1 MILNSFRNYSRRF
14 AACLARALGGGGSI
28 RGLFIFAASSVVLA
42 GSALAAPA
50 IKNVVLVHGAFLD
63 GSGWQPV
70 YNILT
75 KDGYH
80 VTLVQEP
87 LTSLEEDVA
96 ATRRILD
103 QQDGPT
109 ILVAHSYG
117 GTVITEAG
125 TDPKVAALVFIAA
138 HAPDVGETEA
148 GNGKKF
154 PNSSRPLVKT
164 SDGFLFLDPKNFP
177 QDFAADLPPAQADFM
192 AHAQM
197 LTATKVFTTAVTTAA
212 WKVKPSWYM
221 VAKADKTI
229 NPDLERMYAERAH
242 SHKVE
247 AEGASHAVYISHAKE
262 VAALIE
268 DAAGQARVAGS
279 H

>member
-1 MILNSFRNYSRRF
+1 MTLHSLRNWLAF
-14 AACLARALGGGGSI
+14 AVSSI
-28 RGLFIFAASSVVLA
+28 VLT
-42 GSALAAPA
+42 GSALAAP
-50 IKNVVLVHGAFLD
+50 IKNVALVHGAFVD
-63 GSGWQPV
+63 GSGWQSV
-70 YNILT
+70 YDILT

-87 LTSLEEDVA
+87 LTSLEDDVA
-96 ATRRILD
+96 ATRRVLD
-103 QQDGPT
+103 LQDGPT
-109 ILVAHSYG
+109 VLVAHSYG

-125 TDPKVAALVFIAA
+125 THPKVTALVYIAA
-138 HAPDVGETEA
+138 HAPEVGETEA

-164 SDGFLFLDPKNFP
+164 PDGFLFLDPNNFP
-177 QDFAADLPPAQADFM
+177 QDFAADLPAAQADFM

-197 LTATKVFTTAVTTAA
+197 LTAAKVFTTPVTDPA

-247 AEGASHAVYISHAKE
+247 IEGASHAVYISHPKE

-268 DAAGQARVAGS
+268 EASGR
-279 H
+279 

>member
-1 MILNSFRNYSRRF
+1 MTLNRFRNWF
-14 AACLARALGGGGSI
+14 V
-28 RGLFIFAASSVVLA
+28 FAASSVVLA
-42 GSALAAPA
+42 SSALAAPA
-50 IKNVVLVHGAFLD
+50 IKNVVLVHGAFVD

-70 YNILT
+70 YDILT

-96 ATRRILD
+96 ATRRVLD

-138 HAPDVGETEA
+138 HAPDLGETES

-154 PNSSRPLVKT
+154 PNRSHPLVKT
-164 SDGFLFLDPKNFP
+164 SDGFLLLDPANFP
-177 QDFAADLPPAQADFM
+177 HDFAADLPDMQAEFM

-197 LTATKVFTTAVTTAA
+197 PAAAKVFTTPVTNPA
-212 WKVKPSWYM
+212 WKLKPSWYM
-221 VAKADKTI
+221 VAQDDRVI
-229 NPDLERMYAERAH
+229 NPELERMYAERAH

-262 VAALIE
+262 VATLIE
-268 DAAGQARVAGS
+268 DAAGHARMAAS
-279 H
+279 D

>member
-1 MILNSFRNYSRRF
+1 MTLNRFRNW
-14 AACLARALGGGGSI
+14 
-28 RGLFIFAASSVVLA
+28 FIFAASSVVLA
-42 GSALAAPA
+42 SSSVAAPA
-50 IKNVVLVHGAFLD
+50 IQNVVLVHGAFLD

-70 YNILT
+70 YDILT

-96 ATRRILD
+96 ATRRVLD

-109 ILVAHSYG
+109 ILVTHSYG

-138 HAPDVGETEA
+138 HAPDMGETEA

-154 PNSSRPLVKT
+154 PNRSRPLVKT

-177 QDFAADLPPAQADFM
+177 QDFAADLPSAQADFM

-197 LTATKVFTTAVTTAA
+197 LTALKVFTTPVTNPA
-212 WKVKPSWYM
+212 WKIKPSWYL
-221 VAKADKTI
+221 VAKNDKVI
-229 NPDLERMYAERAH
+229 NPDLERTYAERAH

-268 DAAGQARVAGS
+268 DAAGHASVAGPR
-279 H
+279 

>member
-1 MILNSFRNYSRRF
+1 MTLNRFRNWF
-14 AACLARALGGGGSI
+14 V
-28 RGLFIFAASSVVLA
+28 FAASSVVLA
-42 GSALAAPA
+42 SSALAAPA
-50 IKNVVLVHGAFLD
+50 IKNVVLVHGAFVD

-70 YNILT
+70 YDILT

-96 ATRRILD
+96 ATRRVLD

-125 TDPKVAALVFIAA
+125 TYPKVAALVFIAA

-154 PNSSRPLVKT
+154 PNSSQTADQDTGRLCISRSRQLPGRLRCRP
-164 SDGFLFLDPKNFP
+164 
-177 QDFAADLPPAQADFM
+177 AARAGRVHGALAD
-192 AHAQM
+192 AHC
-197 LTATKVFTTAVTTAA
+197 
-212 WKVKPSWYM
+212 
-221 VAKADKTI
+221 
-229 NPDLERMYAERAH
+229 
-242 SHKVE
+242 
-247 AEGASHAVYISHAKE
+247 G
-262 VAALIE
+262 
-268 DAAGQARVAGS
+268 
-279 H
+279 

>member
-1 MILNSFRNYSRRF
+1 MTLNFRNYSRLF
-14 AACLARALGGGGSI
+14 AARLARRLGGGGSI

-42 GSALAAPA
+42 GSAFAAPA

-164 SDGFLFLDPKNFP
+164 SDGFLFIDPKNFP
-177 QDFAADLPPAQADFM
+177 QDFAADLPPAQAEFM
-192 AHAQM
+192 AHAQA
-197 LTATKVFTTAVTTAA
+197 LTAAKVFTAPVTTAA
-212 WKVKPSWYM
+212 WKVKPSWYL
-221 VAKADKTI
+221 VAKEDKVI

-279 H
+279 R

>member
-1 MILNSFRNYSRRF
+1 MILNRFRNWF
-14 AACLARALGGGGSI
+14 V
-28 RGLFIFAASSVVLA
+28 FAASSVVLA
-42 GSALAAPA
+42 GSAMAEPST
-50 IKNVVLVHGAFLD
+50 KNVVLVHGAFVD

-70 YNILT
+70 YDILVH
-75 KDGYH
+75 DGYH

-87 LTSLEEDVA
+87 LSSLEDDVA

-103 QQDGPT
+103 RQDGPT
-109 ILVAHSYG
+109 VLVAHSYG

-125 TDPKVAALVFIAA
+125 NHPKVAALVYIAA

-154 PNSSRPLVKT
+154 PNGSRPLVQT
-164 SDGFLFLDPKNFP
+164 SDGYLFLDPKNFP
-177 QDFAADLPPAQADFM
+177 ADFAADLPAAQADFM

-197 LTATKVFTTAVTTAA
+197 LTAAKVFTTPVTSPA

-221 VAKADKTI
+221 VAQKDKTI

-268 DAAGQARVAGS
+268 EAAGQARVAGS

>member
-1 MILNSFRNYSRRF
+1 MNSGRFRNW
-14 AACLARALGGGGSI
+14 
-28 RGLFIFAASSVVLA
+28 FIFAASSVALA
-42 GSALAAPA
+42 ASALAAPA
-50 IKNVVLVHGAFLD
+50 VKNVVLVHGAFVD

-70 YNILT
+70 YDILV

-80 VTLVQEP
+80 VSLVQEP
-87 LTSLEEDVA
+87 LTSLEDDVA

-103 QQDGPT
+103 RQDGPT
-109 ILVAHSYG
+109 VLVAHSYG

-125 TDPKVAALVFIAA
+125 NDPKVAALVFIAA

-177 QDFAADLPPAQADFM
+177 QDFAADLPAAQADFI
-192 AHAQM
+192 AHSQM
-197 LTATKVFTTAVTTAA
+197 LTAAMVFTTAVTNPA
-212 WKVKPSWYM
+212 WKVKPSWYL
-221 VAKADKTI
+221 VAKEDKTI

-247 AEGASHAVYISHAKE
+247 VEGASHAVYISHAKE

-268 DAAGQARVAGS
+268 EAAGQARVAGS